1 MTEAKDAFID
11 TGEMFVLAASL
22 MLLPAALAP
31 MQEREGHALA
41 RGANPIAVAQGRLAD
56 PVAGDENKGGA
67 ARMASSEGSSQR
79 RVQPRVSKTRCAF
92 VTCGARC
99 EIKGSRDEQGALI
112 YRMPGSPAYRQARA
126 DRMFCNTAEAKVA
139 GYREAERS

>member
-56 PVAGDENKGGA
+56 PVAGDENKGGRSQDGVVRGFFTTARSA
-67 ARMASSEGSSQR
+67 ASLEDPLRLRHLRCPVRDQGVER
-79 RVQPRVSKTRCAF
+79 RTGRTDLPHARQPRLPP
-92 VTCGARC
+92 GAR
-99 EIKGSRDEQGALI
+99 R
-112 YRMPGSPAYRQARA
+112 
-126 DRMFCNTAEAKVA
+126 
-139 GYREAERS
+139 

>member
-1 MTEAKDAFID
+1 MR
-11 TGEMFVLAASL
+11 S
-22 MLLPAALAP
+22 
-31 MQEREGHALA
+31 
-41 RGANPIAVAQGRLAD
+41 RGARTRSRWRRAGSPIRSPATRTR
-56 PVAGDENKGGA
+56 GGA

-126 DRMFCNTAEAKVA
+126 DRVFCNTAEAKAA